1 MVQACALAMGIL
13 AAASPF
19 AVPAGALG
27 DVRVLRI
34 VTTGDAYLIA
44 LSSSCPG
51 EYATPVDPGSAT
63 RSSCYFVKT
72 LLDYDGLTGASGFV
86 GSHVNH
92 AFRCEVV
99 ASATA
104 VVGDPL
110 PFPGNMAVSDSIMVG
125 FVDAGD
131 VMHTYGGRLQRPPI
145 GAVTNRVQG
154 ALGLL
159 DVATLAG
166 VPAWYLD
173 QVTIRGAT
181 PVVEGTVMA
190 WEFIVWNQGGS
201 DVTVEC
207 EF

>member
-1 MVQACALAMGIL
+1 MVRACALALGLL
-13 AAASPF
+13 AAASPL
-19 AVPAGALG
+19 AAPAGALG

-110 PFPGNMAVSDSIMVG
+110 PFPGDMAVSDSIVVG
-125 FVDAGD
+125 FDDGD
-131 VMHTYGGRLQRPPI
+131 FTHTYGGRLTRPLI
-145 GAVTNRVQG
+145 GTLINRVN
-154 ALGLL
+154 
-159 DVATLAG
+159 AG
-166 VPAWYLD
+166 VAELD
-173 QVTIRGAT
+173 PGIIVDAALSYVSGFHANGAT
-181 PVVEGTVMA
+181 PVVEGTVVA
-190 WEFIVWNQGGS
+190 WGFIVWNQGGS